1 MDEKPITEE
10 MIAKVTN
17 MVSLNLLGLL
27 WSEMILTL
35 FFNLKE
41 FIILQVGY
49 PSKGYP
55 GKDFFEF

>member
-41 FIILQVGY
+41 FISLQLGY
-49 PSKGYP
+49 PT
-55 GKDFFEF
+55 KDFFEF